1 MKKLLLILMICLLM
15 TGCTLISYK
24 TKGNINPDY
33 YEDYLEELGYVDV
46 VLVQDLISKDMLNMT
61 YELFDIDTNTKS
73 EFIYYYNCFDE
84 FGSKYHAFMPDKVGE
99 EDIVFKDFLLS
110 NDELVEITNTYN
122 EDTNG
127 VIFELEGSEINTL
140 DIIIKEDELAYKFVE
155 DLYTPRKINGVSID
169 VDTESIK
176 SLISENLSLPI
187 IYNIGRYY
195 IYGYSP
201 ALRVYLGKGFEGE
214 YVFLLEDYVKGTV
227 EIIYNYS
234 KEA

>member
-1 MKKLLLILMICLLM
+1 M
-15 TGCTLISYK
+15 TGCTLIGYK

-33 YEDYLEELGYVDV
+33 YEEYLEELGYIDAI
-46 VLVQDLISKDMLNMT
+46 LVQELISKDMLNMT
-61 YELFDIDTNTKS
+61 YELFDINTNTKS
-73 EFIYYYNCFDE
+73 EFIYYYYCYDDS
-84 FGSKYHAFMPDKVGE
+84 GSRYLAFMPDKVGE

-110 NDELVEITNTYN
+110 NEELFEIANTYN

-140 DIIIKEDELAYKFVE
+140 DIIIREDELAYKFVE

-201 ALRVYLGKGFEGE
+201 VLDVYLGKGFEGE
-214 YVFLLEDYVKGTV
+214 YIFLLEDYFNGTV